1 MFIQNNEEESD
12 IRWGHKEQNASS
24 DQKKREKVEVHQQ
37 TANQHKFNRSQK
49 NKEKVE
55 DYPLKNKSFAP
66 IPSSGDRFARQNHY
80 GPPFPSDLANFESK
94 SNENSLRQPPRF
106 CNTKKPLLISFKMPY
121 SKPKSEQKWRFKLN
135 EKTGDQIPTFTIEK
149 RTYVGGLLLQFKP
162 SFLLGFWLG
171 IWHFKELKQTF
182 LGVTEPWRLSKW
194 IFVRFRFKVG
204 RQIPTFTIEKRLY
217 VAVLWEPIEQK
228 FT

>member
-66 IPSSGDRFARQNHY
+66 IPSSSDRFARQNHY
-80 GPPFPSDLANFESK
+80 GPTSGSVVPFRQFLQVSQRTQKNREK
-94 SNENSLRQPPRF
+94 VEVHQQTNQHNSLTT
-106 CNTKKPLLISFKMPY
+106 CLAD
-121 SKPKSEQKWRFKLN
+121 
-135 EKTGDQIPTFTIEK
+135 KTNHPVE
-149 RTYVGGLLLQFKP
+149 
-162 SFLLGFWLG
+162 
-171 IWHFKELKQTF
+171 
-182 LGVTEPWRLSKW
+182 RLSLNRSQCGSCSTKYDTSA
-194 IFVRFRFKVG
+194 G
-204 RQIPTFTIEKRLY
+204 T
-217 VAVLWEPIEQK
+217 
-228 FT
+228 

>member
-1 MFIQNNEEESD
+1 M
-12 IRWGHKEQNASS
+12 K
-24 DQKKREKVEVHQQ
+24 
-37 TANQHKFNRSQK
+37 
-49 NKEKVE
+49 
-55 DYPLKNKSFAP
+55 
-66 IPSSGDRFARQNHY
+66 
-80 GPPFPSDLANFESK
+80 FPSDLANFESK

-106 CNTKKPLLISFKMPY
+106 CNAKKPLLISFKMPY

-182 LGVTEPWRLSKW
+182 LGITEPSRLSKW
-194 IFVRFRFKVG
+194 IFVQLASFCYEFLTVISCFRQRRSRKSWQRSREEAWSGKKTKDV
-204 RQIPTFTIEKRLY
+204 Q
-217 VAVLWEPIEQK
+217 
-228 FT
+228 